1 MIPWP
6 SSGMRSKRWGPARAR
21 SAASGRAERH
31 PTGVPLEASSRDTI
45 EDPLPPQEAALDMPA
60 DDPRPTDPGLGGTS
74 RVARRVYAAFVTL
87 GVIVGA
93 LAGVLALSHDI
104 RGLFTSDTPAA
115 IDARIERVV
124 RTRSRMPFGEYLADT
139 KLPRSGFSRE
149 QLAQPG
155 YEFTVTV
162 TITGRVG
169 KTLPLWWRMFRKPE
183 TPLPAPIYDR
193 EAVGFEPKSKT
204 HSDSWPVWVP
214 YPPTAGNYFVR
225 FILRDPDGLPASQRD
240 SGRFGYSPS

>member
-1 MIPWP
+1 MIPRP
-6 SSGMRSKRWGPARAR
+6 SSGMRSKRSGATRAR

-31 PTGVPLEASSRDTI
+31 PDVPLEASSSDTI
-45 EDPLPPQEAALDMPA
+45 EDPLPQQGAALGIPVE
-60 DDPRPTDPGLGGTS
+60 DPRPTDPALGGTS
-74 RVARRVYAAFVTL
+74 RVAHRVYAAFVTL

-104 RGLFTSDTPAA
+104 GGLFTSDTPAA

-139 KLPRSGFSRE
+139 KLPRSGFSRA

-193 EAVGFEPKSKT
+193 EAVGFEPKSKK

-240 SGRFGYSPS
+240 SARFGYAPS